1 MQVIVGTSEHP
12 RKELQSAEWGQGNNQ
27 GLGEDTG
34 ERNQVCSWGGPII
47 VKLRP
52 KGEEDQPSEGRTG
65 KDIPGGR
72 NCMCKGPV
80 VGKALGRNSR
90 AGRGE
95 GDGAGLDRA
104 GLHRPAGLREESSL
118 DPRVKEKP
126 LKGPGGEGHDQFT
139 FRTFSGPRA

>member
-90 AGRGE
+90 EIGR
-95 GDGAGLDRA
+95 A
-104 GLHRPAGLREESSL
+104 H
-118 DPRVKEKP
+118 V
-126 LKGPGGEGHDQFT
+126 
-139 FRTFSGPRA
+139 